1 MCLILF
7 HRLQNS
13 FFFKYVT
20 TDKRPSPE
28 NTEKK
33 RAWMR
38 ERGVFCLIH
47 LICRY
52 ASTHTHTHTSSQSFT
67 RWHTIRVLW
76 EVPGWFQ
83 VLLAVI
89 RQWWISDSVFLSSLR
104 SSMLLLSHTH
114 ERPSWPWQTLAYTN
128 DIGGFT
134 TGMLTLM
141 LGEWIH
147 HGCSNCKNVL
157 NDNN

>member
-1 MCLILF
+1 MSHFISQTPKYFL
-7 HRLQNS
+7 
-13 FFFKYVT
+13 FKYVT
-20 TDKRPSPE
+20 TDKRPSLE

-38 ERGVFCLIH
+38 ERGIFCLIH

-52 ASTHTHTHTSSQSFT
+52 ASTHTHTSSQSFA

-83 VLLAVI
+83 VLLSSG
-89 RQWWISDSVFLSSLR
+89 SDEFLTQFFFPVGLR

-114 ERPSWPWQTLAYTN
+114 ERPSWPWQTLTYTN
-128 DIGGFT
+128 DIGGFPL
-134 TGMLTLM
+134 GMLTLM
-141 LGEWIH
+141 LAEWIH